1 MSSAHE
7 WVSELFAEANA
18 NNQGYDSDRRLDYAL
33 RLLATSSH
41 DNQEVLELELVDT
54 YKEFDDYDWAQLF
67 TSLKLN
73 QLRVVDFYAPSQR
86 EISRW
91 IRLIAFNE
99 YR

>member
-1 MSSAHE
+1 MSSTRE
-7 WVSELFAEANA
+7 WIDELFSEPGSED
-18 NNQGYDSDRRLDYAL
+18 QGYDNERRLDYAL
-33 RLLATSSH
+33 RLLASSSH
-41 DNQEVLELELVDT
+41 DNQDDFEIELVDT
-54 YKEFDDYDWAQLF
+54 YHEFDDDDWVQLF

-91 IRLIAFNE
+91 VRLIAFHE